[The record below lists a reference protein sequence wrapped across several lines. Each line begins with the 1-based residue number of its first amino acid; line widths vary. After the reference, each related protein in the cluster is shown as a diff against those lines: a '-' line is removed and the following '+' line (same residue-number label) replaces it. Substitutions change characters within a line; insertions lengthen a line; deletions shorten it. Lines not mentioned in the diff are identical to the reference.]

1 MYRRAATALVVVGVA
16 VLGVGEVGAVANA
29 ASVPGSAT
37 SYVVMLKDG
46 VSVAQDAKT
55 EGVTPSASY
64 SALDAYSASLTA
76 SQVAKV
82 QSDPNVAFVA
92 ANRHFSLTGDSSTL
106 RRGGQ
111 GAVGNNQQT
120 AGAPITSYR
129 QFIPTALER
138 VGLQNSKLADVN
150 GHGPNV
156 TASIA
161 EIDSGISPS
170 PDLHVVGGVDCSDD
184 VTPDLSDGYGHG
196 TEVASVAAAIDNK
209 FGVVGTAPG
218 APLYNIKVSDADGNI
233 DTTNLMCGIDWVIAH
248 HKLIQVVNMSFE
260 DEGDYVPDH
269 NCGLTTHD
277 PFHMAVCRVHADGI
291 TLVTGSGND
300 AGSTEGLVPQAYPE
314 VITVGGYQDTD
325 GVPGG
330 KGGPCGDGF
339 GDLDDMWAAWSNS
352 GPSVDLMAVADCN
365 QVIANDDTLEWDSGT
380 SFASPAVAGAAADI
394 LTRFPHL
401 PPDAVEAYL
410 KLTATHRGLGSNPHD
425 YGLLNMSAL

>member
-1 MYRRAATALVVVGVA
+1 MYGRAATVMVVLGAAVVA
-16 VLGVGEVGAVANA
+16 VQGVSAVANA
-29 ASVPGSAT
+29 APAPVSAT
-37 SYVVMLKDG
+37 RYVVVLKDG
-46 VSVAQDAKT
+46 TSVAQDTAADD
-55 EGVTPSASY
+55 VTPSAVY
-64 SALDAYSASLTA
+64 PALEAYSVSLTA
-76 SQVAKV
+76 AQVTKV
-82 QSDPNVAFVA
+82 QSDPNAAIVAPD
-92 ANRHFSLTGDSSTL
+92 RHFSLIGDSST
-106 RRGGQ
+106 RRPGGK
-111 GAVGNNQQT
+111 GAVGNNQQP
-120 AGAPITSYR
+120 AGAPITSYS

-156 TASIA
+156 AASIA
-161 EIDSGISPS
+161 VIDSGISPS
-170 PDLHVVGGVDCSDD
+170 PDLRVVGGVDCSDD
-184 VTPDLSDGYGHG
+184 ATPDLSDGADHG

-218 APLYNIKVSDADGNI
+218 APLYDVKVFDTAGNA
-233 DTTNLMCGIDWVIAH
+233 DTTSLLCGIDWVVAH

-260 DEGDYVPDH
+260 DEGDYTPDH

-365 QVIANDDTLEWDSGT
+365 QVIADDDTMEWDSGT
-380 SFASPAVAGAAADI
+380 SFASPAVAGAAADV
-394 LTRFPHL
+394 LARFPHL

-410 KLTATHRGLGSNPHD
+410 KLTATHRDLGSNPHG
-425 YGLLNMSAL
+425 YGLLNMAAL